1 MAKQKS
7 YYEDVIEEINE
18 LCETGIELDSD
29 TMKNTMLKSIAK
41 TLGRI
46 ADILEIMQ

>member
-1 MAKQKS
+1 MAKPKS
-7 YYEDVIEEINE
+7 YYEDVIEEIND
-18 LCETGIELDSD
+18 LCEAGVELDSD